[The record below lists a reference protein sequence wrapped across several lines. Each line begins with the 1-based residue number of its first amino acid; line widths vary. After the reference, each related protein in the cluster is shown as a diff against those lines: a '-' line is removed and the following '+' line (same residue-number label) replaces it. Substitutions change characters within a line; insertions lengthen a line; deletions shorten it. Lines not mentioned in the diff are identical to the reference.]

1 MKSMFPEWYRTSDD
15 GDWNDA
21 LVRLITEAT
30 VAFDASALLE
40 LYRSDASERAQIL
53 GALTLLGD
61 RLFVPYQAALE
72 YQRRREGAIKDQR
85 DLITSVV
92 STFESAQTN
101 AARAFN
107 DKAVK
112 ARVRTTWETARHAV
126 GELEAALI
134 DEYDLTH
141 DDDDVR
147 DGLDALLTP
156 DRLGSEPTSR
166 QSRKRAAA
174 FEERARQQMP
184 PGYCDVVKGAPK
196 MYGDYFIW
204 CELLDKARASQQP
217 LLFVT
222 EDLKDDW
229 SWRGNPRRELVHEMR
244 SKADAEY
251 HHITLKTFLRL
262 AQKHLS
268 AEITDETI
276 ESVSEQPKATIQDII
291 AASEGLGALAA
302 FKDQNADFLSA
313 VLNARLWADTNG
325 IAHNFYLR
333 ENIGNL
339 GVPPLNADLL
349 AAIANV
355 NTKNWWD
362 ELRRN
367 NPLMSGNVF
376 DAVQWSNTSRSAQ
389 QPVDQPESPTDAED
403 LDDQPESNDGND
415 DQLNND

>member
-1 MKSMFPEWYRTSDD
+1 MFPEWYRTSDHGD
-15 GDWNDA
+15 GNDA
-21 LVRLITEAT
+21 LVRLTEAT

-40 LYRSDASERAQIL
+40 LYRSDASERAEIL
-53 GALTLLGD
+53 GAFTLLGD

-85 DLITSVV
+85 DLINSVV

-107 DKAVK
+107 DKTVK
-112 ARVRTTWETARHAV
+112 ARVRTAWETARHAV

-156 DRLGSEPTSR
+156 ERLGSEPTSR

-174 FEERARQQMP
+174 FEERARLQMP

-204 CELLDKARASQQP
+204 CELLDKARTSQQP

-229 SWRGNPRRELVHEMR
+229 SWRGLPRRELVHEMR

-251 HHITLKTFLRL
+251 HHITLKAFLQL

-276 ESVSEQPKATIQDII
+276 ESVSEQPKATIQDIM
-291 AASEGLGALAA
+291 AASEGLGTLAA
-302 FKDQNADFLSA
+302 LKDQNVDFANA
-313 VLNARLWADTNG
+313 VLSGRLWAESRFADNS
-325 IAHNFYLR
+325 ARSFYLP
-333 ENIGNL
+333 ENSNWVAPLSSAGYL
-339 GVPPLNADLL
+339 PPLPTSTRQTRTGGMTCGATTRACPGTSSTRPIGRTPR
-349 AAIANV
+349 AARSSL
-355 NTKNWWD
+355 T
-362 ELRRN
+362 
-367 NPLMSGNVF
+367 
-376 DAVQWSNTSRSAQ
+376 TSRNQ
-389 QPVDQPESPTDAED
+389 YHRPTPKISTTSRNRTTATTA
-403 LDDQPESNDGND
+403 S
-415 DQLNND
+415 